1 MTLVPLHLAPSR
13 YPSEPVPDL
22 LTSQPE
28 EIRRFLCSSLAND
41 EASTDEEL
49 IAHWIDDGQVPKEVA
64 HAAIA
69 YRPQFFL
76 NPFFQLFPGM

>member
-13 YPSEPVPDL
+13 YPSEPVSDL
-22 LTSQPE
+22 LTTQSEQ
-28 EIRRFLCSSLAND
+28 IRRILCTSLAND
-41 EASTDEEL
+41 EASSDEEL
-49 IAHWIDDGQVPKEVA
+49 VAHWMADCQIPEDVA
-64 HAAIA
+64 RAAIA